1 MDVYVNAIREYAAK
15 HNISYMCAK
24 SHPAFKAL
32 WKAYKMPKKAPK
44 KAPKM
49 VSTNAVYD
57 SRAILQDTDQ
67 IKYTNWEQF
76 KKDYYKALEEER
88 LNIALLNGNLKY
100 SIGDLNYKLT
110 IPQKKRLAKK
120 RSVARENVL
129 DTSL

>member
-1 MDVYVNAIREYAAK
+1 MEVYVNAIREYAAK

-24 SHPAFKAL
+24 TNPAFKAL
-32 WKAYKMPKKAPK
+32 WKAYKVPK

-49 VSTNAVYD
+49 ISTKPNAVYD

-76 KKDYYKALEEER
+76 KKDYYDAVEEER

-120 RSVARENVL
+120 RSMARENVL
-129 DTSL
+129 DVSL